1 MTLDIEPNYSSATP
15 PVSGKSPASQRT
27 ASRDVYAAL
36 DLGSNN
42 CRLLVA
48 KPAPSGFR
56 VIDAFSRIVRL
67 GEGVAEN
74 GRLSDAAMART
85 LAALE
90 VCAAKLR
97 RRGVTRFRGVATEA
111 CRLADNCDEFLARA
125 RAQAGLELEIISG
138 GEEARLA
145 LDSCTPLLAA
155 AASHALLFDI
165 GGCSTELIWVRLAGD
180 RPPEVADW
188 TSLACGVVSLAE
200 RHGGDSGAASTYAGD
215 SGAAST
221 YGGDSGAARTYGG
234 DSVAYGAMVA
244 EAGALVAPFVAA
256 LKIGDL
262 LAAGT
267 VQLLGTSGTITT
279 LAGLHLGLARYDRAQ
294 VDGFRLARADIRR
307 QVDRLLAMDL
317 AGRAAE
323 PCIGAGRGD
332 VVIAGCAIL
341 EAILQACPAQS
352 VDVADR
358 GLCEGML
365 LGMMRDDDLAV

>member
-1 MTLDIEPNYSSATP
+1 LTLDIAPNYSSTRSPA
-15 PVSGKSPASQRT
+15 SGKSSAPQRT

-155 AASHALLFDI
+155 AASHARLFDI

-200 RHGGDSGAASTYAGD
+200 RHGGDSVASG
-215 SGAAST
+215 
-221 YGGDSGAARTYGG
+221 
-234 DSVAYGAMVA
+234 AYGAIVA

-279 LAGLHLGLARYDRAQ
+279 IAGLHLGLARYDRAQ
-294 VDGFRLARADIRR
+294 VDGFRLTRADIRR

-341 EAILQACPAQS
+341 EAILQACPVHS

-358 GLCEGML
+358 GLREGML